1 MKLHVK
7 VIPNART
14 TEAAGWESDPTHGRL
29 LRVRVAAPPVEGK
42 ANKALCAFL
51 ADYLH
56 LPKSKIVLQKGD
68 TSRIKVFVIPDET
81 PLPE

>member
-7 VIPNART
+7 VIPNAHK
-14 TEAAGWESDPTHGRL
+14 TEAVGWESDPTHGRL

-42 ANKALCAFL
+42 ANKVLNAFL

-56 LPKSKIVLQKGD
+56 LPKSKVVLQKGD
-68 TSRIKVFVIPDET
+68 TSRIKLFTIPDGT
-81 PLPE
+81 ALPE